1 MTLPTVLIPG
11 LAATPRLYAA
21 QIPVLWRSGPV
32 VIADHT
38 RGESVAELAAQIL
51 ATAPPRFALLGLL
64 MGGYLAFEIL
74 RQQPDR
80 VARLALLDTSAR
92 PDTVEQSQRRRDQIA
107 VTRQGR
113 FEEVID
119 QLIPLVV
126 HPDHLADQ
134 RHVDVV
140 RQMTREAGPGVFVR
154 QQTALISRP
163 DSRPDLAAIA
173 CPTLVLVGADDI
185 LTPPELSTEI
195 AENIPLARL
204 VVIPGAGHLSTL
216 DQPDRVNVA
225 LTEWRDA

>member
-21 QIPVLWRSGPV
+21 QIPVLWPSGPV

-51 ATAPPRFALLGLL
+51 ATAPPRFALLGLS

-80 VARLALLDTSAR
+80 VAPLALLDTWAR
-92 PDTVEQSQRRRDQIA
+92 PDTAEQTQRRRSQIA
-107 VTRQGR
+107 LADQGR

-119 QLIPLVV
+119 QLIPLVL
-126 HPDHLADQ
+126 HPDHLAYQ

-140 RQMTREAGPGVFVR
+140 RQLTREGRARCVRPAAYRTDLPPGLPSRPGGHRLPHAGPR
-154 QQTALISRP
+154 RSRRHP
-163 DSRPDLAAIA
+163 D
-173 CPTLVLVGADDI
+173 
-185 LTPPELSTEI
+185 PPELSTEI
-195 AENIPLARL
+195 AENIPTPTQLACWEPCRRYTSR
-204 VVIPGAGHLSTL
+204 PTGGRT
-216 DQPDRVNVA
+216 R
-225 LTEWRDA
+225 